1 MACVARHNR
10 PVTDE
15 PRDDPAEAVEA
26 STGEPGATMP
36 RTRRMVDLTPLR
48 QSPAF
53 ARLWFGTTISTVGT
67 FVTVT
72 AVGLQVYD
80 ITASSFMVGLVGG
93 VALVPV
99 IVAGLWGG
107 MLADVLDRRRLSMAT
122 QAIAWLSVLVLV
134 ALSAADAMAVAGGGA
149 RVSAWWFIAVATVNS
164 VAATITSATRR
175 AIIGRI
181 LPPHLVSRAAA
192 LNGIGFGLPLT
203 LGPAIAGVVAAAW
216 GLPWTFA
223 IDAVLFTFGFLG
235 IWSLPPQPRLG
246 EPVRAGWPVLR
257 EGLAFLRRAP
267 NIRMSFIVDIIAMGL
282 GRPYALFPAIAALVV
297 GGGSLTVGALTT
309 AGAIGTVLTSVFSGP
324 VAGINRHGVAIA
336 RAITVYGGF
345 VVLFGAA
352 TLAFS
357 LVDHDPGDGLGGIYW
372 PALVVLALAMAGM
385 GASDEVS
392 AIFRQTMMISAV
404 PDEMRGRLQGVFVVV
419 VTGGPR
425 LGDVYAGALATALAL
440 WSPMLFGGLLIIVLI
455 AVLTR
460 VQRSFREYDDRAPT
474 P

>member
-1 MACVARHNR
+1 M
-10 PVTDE
+10 T
-15 PRDDPAEAVEA
+15 DDPRETAAEAVEA
-26 STGEPGATMP
+26 STGEPGATVP
-36 RTRRMVDLTPLR
+36 RTRRMVDLTPLKE
-48 QSPAF
+48 SPAF
-53 ARLWFGTTISTVGT
+53 ARLWIGTTISTIGT

-80 ITASSFMVGLVGG
+80 ITSSSFMVGLVGG
-93 VALVPV
+93 VALLPV
-99 IVAGLWGG
+99 IIAGLWGG
-107 MLADVLDRRRLSMAT
+107 MLADVLDRRRLAMTT
-122 QAIAWLSVLVLV
+122 QAVAWASVLALV
-134 ALSAADAMAVAGGGA
+134 ALSVADAVAVAGGHD

-164 VAATITSATRR
+164 VAATITSASRR

-181 LPPHLVSRAAA
+181 LPPHLVSRSAA

-223 IDAVLFTFGFLG
+223 LDAALFTFGFLG

-246 EPVRAGWPVLR
+246 EPVRAGWPVVR
-257 EGLAFLRRAP
+257 EGLAFLRHAP
-267 NIRMSFIVDIIAMGL
+267 NIRMSFIVDIVAMGL

-324 VAGINRHGVAIA
+324 VAGINRHGLAIA
-336 RAITVYGGF
+336 RAITVYGVF
-345 VVLFGAA
+345 AAAFGTAV
-352 TLAFS
+352 LAFS
-357 LVDHDPGDGLGGIYW
+357 LVDHEPAEGLSGIYW
-372 PALVVLALAMAGM
+372 PALIVLALAMAGM

-392 AIFRQTMMISAV
+392 AIFRQTMMLNAV
-404 PDEMRGRLQGVFVVV
+404 PDGMRGRLQGVFVVV

-425 LGDVYAGALATALAL
+425 IGDVYAGALATALAL
-440 WSPMLFGGLLIIVLI
+440 WSPMLFGGLLIIVII
-455 AVLTR
+455 AVLVR
-460 VQRSFREYDDRAPT
+460 AQRSFREYDDRAPT

>member
-1 MACVARHNR
+1 M
-10 PVTDE
+10 TDE
-15 PRDDPAEAVEA
+15 PSETSAEAVEA
-26 STGEPGATMP
+26 STGEPGATVP
-36 RTRRMVDLTPLR
+36 RTRRMVDISPLKE
-48 QSPAF
+48 SPAF

-80 ITASSFMVGLVGG
+80 ITASSLMVGLVGG
-93 VALVPV
+93 VALLPV

-107 MLADVLDRRRLSMAT
+107 MLADVMDRRRLALTSQVVAWAT
-122 QAIAWLSVLVLV
+122 VLALVGLSV
-134 ALSAADAMAVAGGGA
+134 ADAAAVAGGHD

-181 LPPHLVSRAAA
+181 LPPEMLSRASA
-192 LNGIGFGLPLT
+192 LNGISFGLPLT
-203 LGPAIAGVVAAAW
+203 LGPALAGVIAAVW

-223 IDAVLFTFGFLG
+223 VDAVLFAFGFLG

-246 EPVRAGWPVLR
+246 EPVRAGWSVVV
-257 EGLAFLRRAP
+257 EGLQFLRRAP

-309 AGAIGTVLTSVFSGP
+309 AGAIGTVLTSLFSGP
-324 VAGINRHGVAIA
+324 VAHIHRHGVAVG
-336 RAITVYGGF
+336 RAIMVYGGF
-345 VVLFGAA
+345 VALFGAA
-352 TLAFS
+352 TLAFG
-357 LVDHDPGDGLGGIYW
+357 LVDHEPAEGLSGIYW
-372 PALVVLALAMAGM
+372 PALLVLALAMAGM

-392 AIFRQTMMISAV
+392 AIFRQTMMLQAV
-404 PDEMRGRLQGVFVVV
+404 PDGMRGRLQGVFIVV

-425 LGDVYAGALATALAL
+425 IGDVYAGALATALAL
-440 WSPMLFGGLLIIVLI
+440 WSPMLFGGVVIIVLV
-455 AVLTR
+455 AVLVR
-460 VQRSFREYDDRAPT
+460 LQPSFRAYDDRSPT